1 MIEIVIQCTNNGIT
15 IINDCN
21 NDKPIAILG
30 LILWEDIKDM
40 QRHIKRW
47 LWRRNWQNT
56 AAADDTAA
64 AAAADDDVDMYHSQY
79 KKGSACH

>member
-1 MIEIVIQCTNNGIT
+1 MIEIIIQCTNNGIT
-15 IINDCN
+15 IINNCN

-47 LWRRNWQNT
+47 L
-56 AAADDTAA
+56 
-64 AAAADDDVDMYHSQY
+64 
-79 KKGSACH
+79 